1 MLPQDVF
8 EVVIRSTPLVSIDI
22 ILKNTTGE
30 VLLGKRNN
38 RPAKG
43 NWFVPG
49 GRVLKDEPLD
59 LAFKRLIENELGLKE
74 EVRSNFKGIY
84 QHFYDDNFLGN
95 TFTTHYVVLAYEVNF
110 NGELTS
116 LPEEQ
121 HSDYKWFTQDE
132 LLLNDH
138 VHEHTKWYFQ
148 NDKQADKMF
157 K

>member
-1 MLPQDVF
+1 MLPQDIF

-22 ILKNTTGE
+22 ILKNTIGE

-59 LAFKRLIENELGLKE
+59 VAFKRLIQNELALKE
-74 EVRSNFKGIY
+74 EVSSKFRGVY

-95 TFTTHYVVLAYEVNF
+95 NFATHYVVLAYEVNF
-110 NGELTS
+110 NDEPRGLWMGMSIIIFGEKANKGTFS
-116 LPEEQ
+116 FI
-121 HSDYKWFTQDE
+121 DYRTIRKNE
-132 LLLNDH
+132 I
-138 VHEHTKWYFQ
+138 
-148 NDKQADKMF
+148 
-157 K
+157 